1 MGLSA
6 PSIAITVVTCFLVAA
21 VVVVL
26 VGYFVVTLV
35 DGVRRRRAEA
45 PFRRLEADYQATRR
59 AMNDAAGQ
67 SWRNLID

>member
-6 PSIAITVVTCFLVAA
+6 PGIAITVVTCFLVAA
-21 VVVVL
+21 VIVVL
-26 VGYFVVTLV
+26 VGYIVVKII

-45 PFRRLEADYQATRR
+45 PFRRLDADYQATRR
-59 AMNDAAGQ
+59 AMNEAAGQ